1 MHIVDSSATPTLGD
15 TDSGQNQSATPAT
28 QEASAEVRTRKKS
41 DPAWGYC
48 TLITEGGR
56 KKIKCM
62 FCNDVFAGGGIHRF
76 KEHLAKYL
84 GNVVPC
90 KKVDPEVEHAMFKN
104 IEDWKE
110 KKKKAQQDYE
120 EWNAY
125 GPEPGEQDD
134 VVEVPA
140 ANAPAAPFQR
150 AAAALA
156 ANKGKKTCR
165 YS

>member
-1 MHIVDSSATPTLGD
+1 
-15 TDSGQNQSATPAT
+15 
-28 QEASAEVRTRKKS
+28 
-41 DPAWGYC
+41 
-48 TLITEGGR
+48 
-56 KKIKCM
+56 M

-90 KKVDPEVEHAMFKN
+90 KKVDLEVEHAMFQN

-125 GPEPGEQDD
+125 GP
-134 VVEVPA
+134 
-140 ANAPAAPFQR
+140 
-150 AAAALA
+150 
-156 ANKGKKTCR
+156 
-165 YS
+165 